1 MEKKCGIFGTKGF
14 VFKNFW
20 ISLGLALHIFR
31 NVWTVVG
38 LALGFKHLVLDLE
51 SQNMTVRSSLIF
63 WDLLLVLDERFAQPD
78 VFAVANCA
86 EVALSVYS
94 RDGYW
99 TGLGLDW
106 IWTTTN
112 FVDFGLDLDCK
123 TLHKFKIR
131 TGYVLS

>member
-1 MEKKCGIFGTKGF
+1 MEKKCGILGTKGF

-86 EVALSVYS
+86 EVALSVFTPEM
-94 RDGYW
+94 GI
-99 TGLGLDW
+99 GLGLDW
-106 IWTTTN
+106 TGSGLRRILLISDWIWTVKRFIN
-112 FVDFGLDLDCK
+112 LRSGPDM
-123 TLHKFKIR
+123 
-131 TGYVLS
+131 Y